1 MNYGIIQHKLNSQ
14 FFTVNMHSHDKLTRE
29 EKYVFKTYIKLYDFY
44 ISFSKNINNPDNFYH
59 IEKDNKFS
67 HGICVNESFIIFGT
81 FNLFKPN
88 DEITGILKD
97 CAKIVKQYET
107 NFFISLKQS

>member
-1 MNYGIIQHKLNSQ
+1 M
-14 FFTVNMHSHDKLTRE
+14 
-29 EKYVFKTYIKLYDFY
+29 
-44 ISFSKNINNPDNFYH
+44 NNPDIFYH

-67 HGICVNESFIIFGT
+67 HAIFVNEYFIIFGT

-88 DEITGILKD
+88 DEINEILKD
-97 CAKIVKQYET
+97 SAKLIKQYET